1 MLLDYHILLHFDL
14 ELRLIDCGLHV
25 TGGLLPLLA
34 ALAPSHL

>member
-14 ELRLIDCGLHV
+14 QLRLIDYGLYV
-25 TGGLLPLLA
+25 AGGLLPLLA